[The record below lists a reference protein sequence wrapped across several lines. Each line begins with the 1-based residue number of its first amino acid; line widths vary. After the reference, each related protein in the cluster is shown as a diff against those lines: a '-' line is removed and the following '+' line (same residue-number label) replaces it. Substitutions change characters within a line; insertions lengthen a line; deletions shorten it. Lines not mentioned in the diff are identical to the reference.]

1 MFKILT
7 LKLKKNKKISVVFD
21 KRLQG
26 ICFNDLQDLVK
37 IGKIFICF
45 FLQKPNLLRT
55 RTANAET
62 AQQQ

>member
-21 KRLQG
+21 KRLQR

-45 FLQKPNLLRT
+45 FCKNQIC
-55 RTANAET
+55 
-62 AQQQ
+62 